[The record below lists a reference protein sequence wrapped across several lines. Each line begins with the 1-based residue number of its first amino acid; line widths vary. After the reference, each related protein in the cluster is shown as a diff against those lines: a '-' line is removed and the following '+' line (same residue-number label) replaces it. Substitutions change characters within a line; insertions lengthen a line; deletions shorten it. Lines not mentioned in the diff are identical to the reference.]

1 MVDSLYTV
9 VCSAHS
15 HAHAAHRREAQSV
28 FRRHLLH
35 TTTLVF
41 DLVSSLTPN
50 DSYSQPA

>member
-15 HAHAAHRREAQSV
+15 HTHVAHPKEAQSV
-28 FRRHLLH
+28 CRRHLLH

-41 DLVSSLTPN
+41 DPVSSLTPN
-50 DSYSQPA
+50 NSYSQPP